1 MDQES
6 SADGGRILSGESFQ
20 LRFEQEM
27 IQLVYYNPLMPEVL
41 EDPLP
46 IYKRLRDEA
55 PAYYVEEFDC
65 WALSRFDDIWEQS
78 GDNDSY
84 SAALRGTT
92 PAHLI
97 TKQMDVFPSVNMMDP
112 PEHVRNRA
120 LISGAFKPRRVASL
134 APIVD
139 EIAAR
144 HARALETDGEVDLVA
159 DYIAKVAMEVS
170 CVLLGLPIKDAD
182 QLYSYVNRF
191 FARDP
196 GQTGMTTDGLN
207 AAAELNSYLEELIKH
222 HRKHPTDDD
231 VLLNAYLN
239 AVFDGKPLPD
249 DNIASQMSTLVIGS
263 TDSFPKIFAA
273 FLLEL
278 FRNPDQR
285 AELVADASLIPN
297 AFREGLRYGM
307 PTQFLGR
314 TVTKKVELHG
324 QTFEPGQ
331 SVIFLFPSANR
342 DDREFDDPDRFDIH
356 RESRRILTFGHGN
369 HSCLGTHIAALEG
382 EIGLRYL
389 LDKMPDYTIDE
400 SRIDNLKS
408 EFVSGIVGLPA
419 RNP

>member
-1 MDQES
+1 M
-6 SADGGRILSGESFQ
+6 
-20 LRFEQEM
+20 
-27 IQLVYYNPLMPEVL
+27 VYYSPVMPEVF

-46 IYKRLRDEA
+46 IYKQLRDEA

-65 WALSRFDDIWEQS
+65 WALSRFEDIWEQS

-120 LISGAFKPRRVASL
+120 LISGAFKPRRVAAL
-134 APIVD
+134 GPVVEEIV
-139 EIAAR
+139 ER

-170 CVLLGLPIKDAD
+170 CVLLGLPLEDAD

-191 FARDP
+191 FARHP
-196 GQTGMTTDGLN
+196 GQAGMTEDGL
-207 AAAELNSYLEELIKH
+207 AAAGDLNSYLEKLIQH
-222 HRKHPTDDD
+222 HRRNPTDDD

-239 AVFDGKPLPD
+239 AEFDGKPLPD

-263 TDSFPKIFAA
+263 TDSFPKIFAG

-285 AELVADASLIPN
+285 AELVSNPDLIPN
-297 AFREGLRYGM
+297 AFREGLRFGM

-314 TVTKKVELHG
+314 TVTKSVEIHG
-324 QTFEPGQ
+324 KTLEPGQ

-356 RESRRILTFGHGN
+356 RQSRRILTFGHGN

-382 EIGLRYL
+382 EIGLKHL
-389 LDKMPDYTIDE
+389 LAKMPEYVIDE
-400 SRIDNLKS
+400 SKIDFLRS
-408 EFVSGIVGLPA
+408 EFVSGVVGLPA
-419 RNP
+419 RAS